1 MRGPGCASAPGHGGR
16 CAAPVVGGGCW
27 GGGGGAAAAGGAEGG
42 LAGGSGAWRRRWW
55 EAAGG
60 SAGPAGPGDGGRGGL
75 PGGQAAVASV
85 LGPCGLSFGLGP
97 HGGGGSERRSWACAA
112 HSGLASRHGAGHE
125 RGGAPGPSGEWRPRR
140 AREAGAV
147 GPVGGLPG
155 GLCEGGGEAGVT
167 QFRAPGSPERPPPA
181 PRRLGTRAL
190 AGVASASGCAPQ
202 FLLGGGRGARK
213 LVLLLLAGRPR
224 LLGDPALR
232 TPPPTPSEQALE
244 PWVPGTRKIHLED
257 ADLESPGRLGGLAL
271 GSHPPAALSAARM
284 WVAAGGSEA
293 AVGAAWGFFFFFFK
307 SGTYFLLV

>member
-1 MRGPGCASAPGHGGR
+1 MKDPPTSPPPPPAELAIPLPAAGGTAGPGEVGAERCEGLTAAARLRSAGGAVRRPGCASAPGHGGR

-27 GGGGGAAAAGGAEGG
+27 GGGGERRPRVVRREALRVDRALGGGG
-42 LAGGSGAWRRRWW
+42 GGRRR
-55 EAAGG
+55 AGG

-97 HGGGGSERRSWACAA
+97 HGGGGGERRSRACAA

-125 RGGAPGPSGEWRPRR
+125 RGGAPGPSGEWRPRQ
-140 AREAGAV
+140 AREAGAA

-181 PRRLGTRAL
+181 PRRLGTRAP

-202 FLLGGGRGARK
+202 FLLGGGRGAR
-213 LVLLLLAGRPR
+213 
-224 LLGDPALR
+224 
-232 TPPPTPSEQALE
+232 SCCCCCC
-244 PWVPGTRKIHLED
+244 
-257 ADLESPGRLGGLAL
+257 
-271 GSHPPAALSAARM
+271 
-284 WVAAGGSEA
+284 
-293 AVGAAWGFFFFFFK
+293 
-307 SGTYFLLV
+307 